1 VGRPA
6 SADWSS
12 SRPDFDSL
20 ISGADPKP
28 SRGAQITRTVHNL
41 PSEVA
46 LARSDGMPQQCVVNC
61 DVLITVPKP
70 RLLRRITGLS
80 IAKMADVNQAVRF
93 ALDLG

>member
-1 VGRPA
+1 MDRGEVWWADLPLPIGRRPVLILTR
-6 SADWSS
+6 SS
-12 SRPDFDSL
+12 
-20 ISGADPKP
+20 
-28 SRGAQITRTVHNL
+28 VHNL